1 MIAEAD
7 FTKQAETTSLDA
19 LIKRALD
26 RSGMTYATF
35 VRSVTQNAFG
45 SLTVW
50 SEADLERLLL
60 ACEAL
65 GLSPVGKDIYAV
77 RQEGQGSE
85 VVLAVGLDGW
95 ARIVNR
101 HPEFDG
107 MEFTESPELIDGV
120 PAWIGCTI
128 HRRDRRVALT
138 IKEYLCECKRDSGA
152 WQTHPRRMLR
162 HKALVQCARLAFE
175 LPTPLGVYDPDE
187 AERVSLARPSRL
199 EGASSSMHRG
209 SVAAAQTTTALDPS
223 SNRPQC
229 IGEAVLC
236 SRTVGKAKCSGN
248 SRAAE
253 IVETL
258 LARKSK
264 PSAGGA
270 KVANQFTDL
279 NGA

>member
-7 FTKQAETTSLDA
+7 FSKQAETTSLDA

-65 GLSPVGKDIYAV
+65 GLSPVGRDMYAV

-107 MEFTESPELIDGV
+107 MEFTESPELLDGV

-128 HRRDRRVALT
+128 HRRDRRFALT
-138 IKEYLCECKRDSGA
+138 VKEYLCECKRDSGA

-199 EGASSSMHRG
+199 ERAGSSMPRG
-209 SVAAAQTTTALDPS
+209 SVTAAQTTTALDPS
-223 SNRPQC
+223 SNTPQC
-229 IGEAVLC
+229 IREAVLC
-236 SRTVGKAKCSGN
+236 SRTVGNAKCSGN

-258 LARKSK
+258 LARKPK